1 MGRPK
6 LYKNSEERKQA
17 HNAQI
22 QRYKAE
28 KTKEIRANLPPEY
41 TEKIKYITSKM
52 NISRA
57 QYIKNCIDATYNE
70 LTGGEDMQKD

>member
-6 LYKNSEERKQA
+6 LYKNAEERKQA

-28 KTKEIRANLPPEY
+28 KTREIRANLPPEY
-41 TEKIKYITSKM
+41 TEKLEYITQKM

-57 QYIKNCIDATYNE
+57 QFLKNCIDTAYNE
-70 LTGGEDMQKD
+70 LRDNE

>member
-6 LYKNSEERKQA
+6 LYKNAEERKQA

-28 KTKEIRANLPPEY
+28 KTREIRANLPPEY
-41 TEKIKYITSKM
+41 TEKIEYITQKM

-57 QYIKNCIDATYNE
+57 QFLKNCIDTVYNE
-70 LTGGEDMQKD
+70 LKAQENE

>member
-6 LYKNSEERKQA
+6 LYKNAEERKQA

-28 KTKEIRANLPPEY
+28 KTREIRANLPPVYAEKLEY
-41 TEKIKYITSKM
+41 IAQRMNTSKAGVLKTL
-52 NISRA
+52 IER
-57 QYIKNCIDATYNE
+57 E
-70 LTGGEDMQKD
+70 FERLKDE